1 MDILVLNSGSSS
13 LKFELIETSWQQI
26 EENSDRSRA
35 SGAIEKI
42 GLAGAEIHFESG
54 EDSVHDVEEILDHRS
69 AMKHALRLLKEGP
82 LEGELPDAVGHRVV
96 HGGESLHESVEITQ
110 DVETEIEKCVRFAPL
125 HNPHNLMGI
134 RAARESF
141 PDLPHVAAFDTG
153 VYKTLPKKAYLYAI
167 PRNFYHRHGIR
178 KYGFH
183 GLGHRYL
190 RFRTA
195 QLLDR
200 PKTELDLLTLHLG
213 NGSSITAFEQGKAV
227 DTSMGFTPLEG
238 LVMGTRC
245 GDMDPAV
252 VFYLMA
258 TEHYTPHDIEVILN
272 KQSGLLGL
280 SGVNND
286 MEQLLE
292 EAEKGHQACEEAID
306 VYCHRLKKY
315 IGSYQAVVNGADALL
330 FSAGIGENAA
340 EVRRRTLEGLD
351 NIGIKLDHEANEEAV
366 GKEMKISAEDSST
379 EVWVVPTDEEM
390 VIARDT
396 FRCLN
401 PAKG

>member
-1 MDILVLNSGSSS
+1 LEILVLNSGSSS
-13 LKFELIETSWQQI
+13 LKFELIETSWKQI
-26 EENSDRSRA
+26 EENTDRSLA
-35 SGAIEKI
+35 SGTIEKI
-42 GLAGAEIHFESG
+42 GLAGAEIHFESD
-54 EDSVHDVEEILDHRS
+54 ETSVHDVEEILDHRS

-82 LEGELPDAVGHRVV
+82 LDGELPDAVGHRVV

-110 DVETEIEKCVRFAPL
+110 DVEKEIEKCVRFAPL

-141 PDLPHVAAFDTG
+141 PDIAHVAAFDTG

-213 NGSSITAFEQGKAV
+213 NGSSITAFERGEAV

-258 TEHYTPHDIEVILN
+258 TEQYTPHDIEVILN

-292 EAEKGHQACEEAID
+292 EAEKGNQACNEAID

-340 EVRRRTLEGLD
+340 EVRRRTVEGLE

-366 GKEMKISAEDSST
+366 GKEMKISTDNSST
-379 EVWVVPTDEEM
+379 EIWVVPTDEEM

-401 PAKG
+401 PATE